1 MLPLHSIAFVSHLHP
16 LETMQPYRK
25 LKNKKNKL
33 ALWGQLGRKMNSLI

>member
-1 MLPLHSIAFVSHLHP
+1 MLPPHSIAFVSRLHP